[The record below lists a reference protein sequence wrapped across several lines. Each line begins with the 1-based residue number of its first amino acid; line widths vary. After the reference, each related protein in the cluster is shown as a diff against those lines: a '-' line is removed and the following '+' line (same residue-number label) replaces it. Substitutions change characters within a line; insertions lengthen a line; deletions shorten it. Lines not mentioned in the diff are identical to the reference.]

1 MLEQRNLLLAVVVSV
16 AILLT
21 YQILFEQPR
30 IEKARQQQQTTQVP
44 AAPGAPSAPGTPAAP
59 GGSTAPAAPGT
70 AATPAVPGAAPGAPG
85 TPAAPGAP
93 AQAATRDAVVAAG
106 PRIAIETP
114 KLKGSLAL
122 DGLRL
127 DDLVLTEYR
136 QTVDPGSPPIT
147 LLSPEGTAAPYF
159 AQLGW
164 LSADP
169 ESPAPGVATRWQA
182 NGRRLTPDTPVT
194 LTWDNGSGL
203 RFIQEIA
210 VDKDYMF
217 TVTRR
222 VVNASAKSVT
232 LYPFGLVKR
241 LGEPHTDGLFI
252 LHEGPVG
259 VLDGTL
265 QEVSYSKLRDDG
277 EVKGKSTGGWIGI
290 TDKYWLAA
298 LLPDQKTGNEMRF
311 SHHLEGQK
319 DAYQTDYRGDAVVV
333 APGATAATTD
343 RVFAGA
349 KVVRV
354 LDRYETEL
362 GVHRFDRAIDFGWF
376 YFLTKPIFYALEY
389 FHRHL
394 GNFGLAILLFTV
406 LIKAA
411 FFPLANKS
419 YKAMS
424 RLKLLQPKMMEL
436 RERYKDDRMRMN
448 QAMMELYKK
457 EKANPMAGCLPIA
470 IQIPVFFALY
480 KVLYVTIEM
489 RHAPFYGW
497 IQDLSAADPTS
508 VLTLFGLIPVT
519 LPHFLHIGVW
529 PVIMGITMFLQQKL
543 NPQPMDPA
551 QQKIFMML
559 PIVFTFVLAQ
569 FSAGLVIYWAWN
581 NLLSILQQWLIMR
594 RMGVKP

>member
-44 AAPGAPSAPGTPAAP
+44 AAPGAPASPGTATAPAVHGAPTGAPARAPAGTPATVAP
-59 GGSTAPAAPGT
+59 PQAPSRA
-70 AATPAVPGAAPGAPG
+70 
-85 TPAAPGAP
+85 
-93 AQAATRDAVVAAG
+93 AVVAASE
-106 PRIAIETP
+106 RIAIDTP
-114 KLKGSLAL
+114 KLKGTLAL

-147 LLSPEGTAAPYF
+147 LLSPDGTEHPYS

-169 ESPAPGVATRWQA
+169 DMPAPGAATRWQA
-182 NGRRLTPDTPVT
+182 SGRRLTPDTPVT
-194 LTWDNGSGL
+194 LTWDNGKGL
-203 RFIQEIA
+203 RFVHEIA

-222 VVNASAKSVT
+222 VINSTSAAAK
-232 LYPFGLVKR
+232 LYPYAVVKR
-241 LGEPHTDGLFI
+241 VGEPKTDGLFI
-252 LHEGPVG
+252 LHEGPIG

-265 QEVSYSKLRDDG
+265 KEVSYSTLRDDG
-277 EVKGKSTGGWIGI
+277 EVKGQSTGGWIGI
-290 TDKYWLAA
+290 TDKFWLAA
-298 LLPDQKTGNEMRF
+298 LLPDQSVRHEMRF
-311 SHHLEGQK
+311 THRLEGQK
-319 DAYQTDYRGDAVVV
+319 DVFQTDYRGDAVDVG
-333 APGATAATTD
+333 PGATVTTTD

-406 LIKAA
+406 LIKLA

-508 VLTLFGLIPVT
+508 VLTLFGLIPIT
-519 LPHFLHIGVW
+519 MPPFLHIGVW

-543 NPQPMDPA
+543 NPQPMDPM
-551 QQKIFMML
+551 QQKIFMLL